1 MILEFAQLDIKP
13 GMESAFEQGIAT
25 AAPIF
30 QRAKGC
36 KGMKLLRS
44 IEQPSRYTLMVTW
57 ETVDNHLV
65 DFRNSEDFKAYREH
79 VGAFFASAPQV
90 GHAEVALQGF

>member
-1 MILEFAQLDIKP
+1 MVFEFAQLEIKP
-13 GMESAFEQGIAT
+13 GTESAFEQGIAK

-44 IEQPSRYTLMVTW
+44 VEQPSHYTLMVTW
-57 ETVDNHLV
+57 ETVDNHIV
-65 DFRNSEDFKAYREH
+65 DFRNSEDFQAYRKH
-79 VGAFFASAPQV
+79 VGEFFASAPQV
-90 GHAEVALQGF
+90 GHVQVAFPGF

>member
-1 MILEFAQLDIKP
+1 MVFEFAQIDVKP
-13 GMESAFEQGIAT
+13 GMESAFEQGVAK

-44 IEQPSRYTLMVTW
+44 IEQPLHYTLMITW
-57 ETVDNHLV
+57 ETVDDHIV
-65 DFRNSEDFKAYREH
+65 HFRNSEDFKAYRAH
-79 VGAFFASAPQV
+79 VGEFFAAPPQV
-90 GHAEVALQGF
+90 NHVQIVVPGF